1 MIYKILKKLDRKK
14 PFAKAS
20 AHCDI
25 PCKIYDPISAQLA
38 VLTMIR
44 MVDLLDEL
52 SSNEVL
58 TFEQQA
64 TFNRLVSEKESHG
77 KRVKEEIRI
86 IWGDYFKQPQ
96 FEAYPQIHALTH
108 EIMLAASF
116 AKQHTQRDATL
127 TLLAKVNQFSEIFWQ
142 SKGVSVYRAK
152 SPYLPAEELVYPDL
166 KA

>member
-1 MIYKILKKLDRKK
+1 MIFKLLNKLDNKH
-14 PFAKAS
+14 PFALAS

-25 PCKIYDPISAQLA
+25 PCKIYDPITAQLA

-52 SSNEVL
+52 KSSDSL

-77 KRVKEEIRI
+77 KKVKEEIRI
-86 IWGDYFKQPQ
+86 IWGDYIKKPQ
-96 FEAYPQIHALTH
+96 LDAYPELHTLTH
-108 EIMLAASF
+108 EIMLACSY
-116 AKQHTQRDATL
+116 AKQHIDRKATL
-127 TLLAKVNQFSEIFWQ
+127 VLLEKVNQFATIFWQ
-142 SKGVSVYRAK
+142 SKGIAVFQANC
-152 SPYLPAEELVYPDL
+152 PYPPAESLVYPDL